1 MLIILVYCQA
11 RDKNT
16 STLLLKAGLPLH
28 PGCCNMNTDN
38 HERLGRVELNSPQS
52 PAADWQMSISVY
64 LYKLSGSEACLGEPH
79 SSANANSFLRDRCN
93 EIKMVPWYSKRIRM
107 LTAFLILFIVLS
119 LVMTGLFVWRVIYYG
134 NDDGITE
141 QRPHINEVNCI

>member
-1 MLIILVYCQA
+1 M
-11 RDKNT
+11 
-16 STLLLKAGLPLH
+16 STLLLKAGLRLH
-28 PGCCNMNTDN
+28 PGCSNMNTDN
-38 HERLGRVELNSPQS
+38 HERLGRVDLNSSQS

-64 LYKLSGSEACLGEPH
+64 QCKLSGSEACLGEPH

-107 LTAFLILFIVLS
+107 LTAFLILFILLS

-134 NDDGITE
+134 NDDEITVESSHITE
-141 QRPHINEVNCI
+141 VNSI